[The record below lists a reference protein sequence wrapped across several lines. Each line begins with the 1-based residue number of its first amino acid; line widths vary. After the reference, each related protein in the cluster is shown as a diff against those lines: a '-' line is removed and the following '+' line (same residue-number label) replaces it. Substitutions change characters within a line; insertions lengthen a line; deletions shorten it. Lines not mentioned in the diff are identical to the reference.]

1 MNDSVIR
8 PLHLESLEDG
18 IPVIPK
24 QAAGFYKQN
33 CMICLDNQRHK
44 SGVRLKVKHYDD
56 SDVVFQ
62 VLWDDEVTDEL
73 RRAYADLVRAT
84 ENAAC
89 AIALLL
95 VREIT
100 DFTAIEQASRGTTID
115 YYLSYR
121 EETDELIFNHAAR
134 LEVSGILQED
144 GSNTI
149 DGRIKGKQRR
159 LKPGLPTFI
168 IVVEFSYPMSK
179 VAKV

>member
-1 MNDSVIR
+1 MNATIGK

-33 CMICLDNQRHK
+33 CMVCLDNQKHK
-44 SGVRLKVKHYDD
+44 SGVELKVRHYDD
-56 SDVVFQ
+56 SDVVFPI
-62 VLWDDEVTDEL
+62 LWDDEVTNEL
-73 RRAYADLVRAT
+73 RRAYADLVKAT

-89 AIALLL
+89 AIALLIM
-95 VREIT
+95 RRIT
-100 DFTAIEQASRGTTID
+100 NFTAIEQASRGTTID
-115 YYLSYR
+115 YYLGYKK
-121 EETDELIFNHAAR
+121 EIDDLIFNHAAR

-144 GSNTI
+144 ESNTV
-149 DGRIKGKQRR
+149 DSRIKDKQRR
-159 LKPGLPTFI
+159 LKPGLLTFI

>member
-1 MNDSVIR
+1 MPVR

-33 CMICLDNQRHK
+33 CMVCLDNQKHK

-62 VLWDDEVTDEL
+62 VLWDNEVTDEL
-73 RRAYADLVRAT
+73 RRSYADLVKAT

-89 AIALLL
+89 AIALLI

-115 YYLSYR
+115 YYLSYK
-121 EETDELIFNHAAR
+121 EEIDDLIFNHAAR
-134 LEVSGILQED
+134 LEATGILQED
-144 GSNTI
+144 ESNTI
-149 DGRIKGKQRR
+149 DSRIKDKQRR